1 MVNPVSYINLPKI
14 NVNSHNKKNYKKF
27 TKIIKLIFLVI
38 PDSQHTIGV
47 EFGAR
52 VIEVDERR
60 IKLQI
65 WDTAGQER
73 FRAVCRSYYRGAVG
87 ALLVYDITRRD
98 TFQHIMGW
106 LSDAKGLTT
115 PNTVMVLIG
124 SKRDLEAQ
132 REVTYEEASQF
143 AQENGLMFME
153 ASAKT
158 GDSVEDAF
166 IETSKLILRS
176 IQEGGINSG
185 DSKANGSGQNANI
198 TTIDENGGNDG
209 GNLNAGCC

>member
-1 MVNPVSYINLPKI
+1 M
-14 NVNSHNKKNYKKF
+14 
-27 TKIIKLIFLVI
+27 
-38 PDSQHTIGV
+38 
-47 EFGAR
+47 
-52 VIEVDERR
+52 IEVDERR